1 MVDNNSNAMIK
12 VEHMYKRYGAVHALE
27 NLSLEVQQGAVYGLI
42 GPNGAGKTTLL
53 RILASLLSP
62 TSGRV
67 WLDGE
72 EITQSHTASSAIR
85 RKVGYMPDFFGVYPD
100 LTSTEYLEFYAGI
113 SGVARRNQASAIK
126 DLLELVNLSDK
137 RDAPVETLSRG
148 MKQRLCLAR
157 ALVHDPQI
165 LLLDEPASGL
175 DPGARVE
182 FRELLRTLQGMGKT
196 IVVSSHI
203 LLDLAEMCSNIA
215 IIRAGRLVIE
225 GDVEHV
231 IRALGGGQRVE
242 VRVLERADEA
252 MQLLREMPEITNVS
266 LEQDNGSGQ
275 VIHADFTGNDLA
287 LHSILTGL
295 IAKNVLVVS
304 FAPLKAVERL
314 EEVYMNVM
322 EGVATI

>member
-1 MVDNNSNAMIK
+1 MADSNSNAMIK
-12 VEHMYKRYGAVHALE
+12 VQQVHKRYGNVHALE
-27 NLSLEVQQGAVYGLI
+27 DLSLEVLQGAVYGLI

-53 RILASLLSP
+53 RILSALISP
-62 TSGRV
+62 TSGQV
-67 WLDGE
+67 WLDNE
-72 EITQSHTASSAIR
+72 EVTQSPTAIR

-100 LTSTEYLEFYAGI
+100 LTSAEYLEFYAGI
-113 SGVARRNQASAIK
+113 SGVARRNLASSIK
-126 DLLELVNLSDK
+126 DLLELVNLSEK

-157 ALVHDPQI
+157 ALIHDPYI

-203 LLDLAEMCSNIA
+203 LLDLAEMCSHIA
-215 IIRAGRLVIE
+215 IIRAGHLVIE

-231 IRALGGGQRVE
+231 IRALGGAQRIE
-242 VRVLERADEA
+242 VRVLERAEEA
-252 MQLLREMPEITNVS
+252 IQALKDMPEISSVS
-266 LEQDNGSGQ
+266 LERDDENGQ
-275 VIHADFTGNDLA
+275 IIHAEFTGNDLA
-287 LHSILTGL
+287 LHHILAQL
-295 IAKNVLVVS
+295 LAKNVLVVS

-314 EEVYMNVM
+314 EEVYMSIM
-322 EGVATI
+322 EGVPSL

>member
-1 MVDNNSNAMIK
+1 MIK
-12 VEHMYKRYGAVHALE
+12 VEHVYKRYGAVHALE
-27 NLSLEVQQGAVYGLI
+27 DLSLEVQPGAVYGLI

-53 RILASLLSP
+53 RILAALLSP
-62 TSGRV
+62 TSGLV

-72 EITQSHTASSAIR
+72 EVTRSSTASSALR

-100 LTSTEYLEFYAGI
+100 LTSAEYLEFYAGI
-113 SGVARRNQASAIK
+113 SGVARRNHASAIK

-137 RDAPVETLSRG
+137 RDAAVETLSRG

-242 VRVLERADEA
+242 VRVLERAGEA
-252 MQLLREMPEITNVS
+252 VQLLKEMPEITGVS
-266 LEQDNGSGQ
+266 LEQENGNGQ

-287 LHSILTGL
+287 LHHILAGL
-295 IAKNVLVVS
+295 IAQNVLVVS
-304 FAPLKAVERL
+304 FAPLKAVDRL

>member
-1 MVDNNSNAMIK
+1 MADRNAMIK
-12 VEHMYKRYGAVHALE
+12 VEHVYKRYGAVHALE
-27 NLSLEVQQGAVYGLI
+27 DLSLEVQQEAVYGLI

-53 RILASLLSP
+53 RILAALLSP
-62 TSGRV
+62 TSGLV
-67 WLDGE
+67 WLDAE
-72 EITQSHTASSAIR
+72 EVTQSLSASALR

-100 LTSTEYLEFYAGI
+100 LTSAEYLEFYAGI
-113 SGVARRNQASAIK
+113 SGVARRNHASAIK

-215 IIRAGRLVIE
+215 IIRAGKLVIE

-252 MQLLREMPEITNVS
+252 MQLLKEMPEITGVS
-266 LEQDNGSGQ
+266 LEQENGNGQ

-287 LHSILTGL
+287 LHHILAGL
-295 IAKNVLVVS
+295 IAKNVLVIS
-304 FAPLKAVERL
+304 FAPLKAVDRL

>member
-1 MVDNNSNAMIK
+1 MIK
-12 VEHMYKRYGAVHALE
+12 VEHVYKRYGAVHALE
-27 NLSLEVQQGAVYGLI
+27 DLSLEVQQGAVYGLI

-53 RILASLLSP
+53 RILAALLSP
-62 TSGRV
+62 TSGLV

-72 EITQSHTASSAIR
+72 EVTQSPSASSALR

-100 LTSTEYLEFYAGI
+100 LTSAEYLEFYAGI
-113 SGVARRNQASAIK
+113 SGVARRNHASAIK

-215 IIRAGRLVIE
+215 IIRAGKLVIE
-225 GDVEHV
+225 GNVEHV
-231 IRALGGGQRVE
+231 IHALGGGQRVE

-252 MQLLREMPEITNVS
+252 MQLLKEMPEITGVS
-266 LEQDNGSGQ
+266 LEQENGNGQ

-287 LHSILTGL
+287 LHQILARL

-304 FAPLKAVERL
+304 FAPLKAVNRL

-322 EGVATI
+322 EGVATV

>member
-1 MVDNNSNAMIK
+1 MVDNDAMIK
-12 VEHMYKRYGAVHALE
+12 VEHLYKRYGVVHALE
-27 NLSLEVQQGAVYGLI
+27 DLSLEVQQGAVYGLI
-42 GPNGAGKTTLL
+42 GPNGSGKTTLL

-62 TSGRV
+62 TAGLV

-72 EITQSHTASSAIR
+72 EVTQLPAAAAAIR

-100 LTSTEYLEFYAGI
+100 LTSAEYLEFYAGI
-113 SGVARRNQASAIK
+113 SGVARRNHANAIK

-157 ALVHDPQI
+157 ALVHDPRI

-225 GDVEHV
+225 GDVEQV
-231 IRALGGGQRVE
+231 IRTLGGAQRVE

-252 MQLLREMPEITNVS
+252 LQVLKEMPEITGVS
-266 LEQDNGSGQ
+266 LEQDNGNGQ
-275 VIHADFTGNDLA
+275 LIHADFTGNDLA
-287 LHSILTGL
+287 LHHILARL
-295 IAKNVLVVS
+295 IASSVPVVS

-314 EEVYMNVM
+314 EEVYMSVM
-322 EGVATI
+322 EGVPTI

>member
-1 MVDNNSNAMIK
+1 MADSNAMIK
-12 VEHMYKRYGAVHALE
+12 VEHVYKRYRAVHALE
-27 NLSLEVQQGAVYGLI
+27 DLSLEVQQGAVYGLI

-53 RILASLLSP
+53 RILAALLSP
-62 TSGRV
+62 SAGLV

-72 EITQSHTASSAIR
+72 EVTQSPMASSAIR

-100 LTSTEYLEFYAGI
+100 LTSAEYLEFYAGI
-113 SGVARRNQASAIK
+113 SGVARRNHASAIK

-225 GDVEHV
+225 GDVERV
-231 IRALGGGQRVE
+231 IRALGGAQRVE
-242 VRVLERADEA
+242 MRVLERADEA
-252 MQLLREMPEITNVS
+252 MQLLKEMPEISSVS
-266 LEQDNGSGQ
+266 LEQENGNGQ

-287 LHSILTGL
+287 LHHILAQL

-304 FAPLKAVERL
+304 FAPIKAVDRL

>member
-1 MVDNNSNAMIK
+1 MADSNSNVMIK
-12 VEHMYKRYGAVHALE
+12 VQQVYKRYGSVHALE
-27 NLSLEVQQGAVYGLI
+27 DLSLEVLEGAVYGLI

-53 RILASLLSP
+53 RILSALISP
-62 TSGRV
+62 TSGQV
-67 WLDGE
+67 WLDNE
-72 EITQSHTASSAIR
+72 EVTQSPAAIR

-100 LTSTEYLEFYAGI
+100 LTSAEYLEFYAGI
-113 SGVARRNQASAIK
+113 SGVARRNLASSIK
-126 DLLELVNLSDK
+126 DLLELVNLSEK

-157 ALVHDPQI
+157 ALIHDPRI

-203 LLDLAEMCSNIA
+203 LLDLAEMCSHIA
-215 IIRAGRLVIE
+215 IIRAGKLVIE

-231 IRALGGGQRVE
+231 IRALGGAQRIE
-242 VRVLERADEA
+242 VRVLERAEEA
-252 MQLLREMPEITNVS
+252 IQALKDMPEISSVS
-266 LEQDNGSGQ
+266 LERDDENGQ
-275 VIHADFTGNDLA
+275 VIHAEFTGNDLA
-287 LHSILTGL
+287 LHRILAQL
-295 IAKNVLVVS
+295 LAKNVLVVS

-314 EEVYMNVM
+314 EEVYMSIM
-322 EGVATI
+322 EGVASL